1 MAMKSW
7 RVSPTATTTTTAR
20 TTSMMKSSAE
30 ASHAPSRGFLAA
42 RVPLY
47 QRRIEDV
54 LARALEI
61 ESGATERLLQAMRY
75 STLAGGKRVRP
86 VLVYATGEA
95 LGAPLETLDAAA
107 AAVELIHVYSL
118 VHDDLPAMDNDD
130 LRRGRPTCH
139 RAFDEATAILT
150 GDALQARA
158 FELLTHAPA
167 SIAPAARLEMLRVL
181 ADAIGTR
188 GMAGGQAI
196 DLESVK
202 QTLDEAAL
210 ERMHRQKT
218 GALIQ
223 ASVLLGAISAG
234 LQSAPERAALTEF
247 GAEIGLAFQIQ
258 DDILDVEGTT
268 TELGKR
274 AGADADR
281 VKPTY
286 PSVLGLDRARA
297 EAIARRDRALAALA
311 PLGPRFAPLS
321 EFAHFLVARVN

>member
-1 MAMKSW
+1 
-7 RVSPTATTTTTAR
+7 V
-20 TTSMMKSSAE
+20 
-30 ASHAPSRGFLAA
+30 
-42 RVPLY
+42 Y
-47 QRRIEDV
+47 QKRIEGV
-54 LARALEI
+54 LAHALEI
-61 ESGATERLLQAMRY
+61 DGAATPRLLEAMRY

-95 LGAPLETLDAAA
+95 LGASLEVLDAAA

-139 RAFDEATAILT
+139 RAFDEATAILV

-158 FELLTHAPA
+158 FEVLANGPA
-167 SIAPAARLEMLRVL
+167 SIPAAARIEMLRVL

-196 DLESVK
+196 DLEAVK
-202 QTLDEAAL
+202 QLLGKPEL

-223 ASVLLGAISAG
+223 ASVLLGAISTG
-234 LQSAPERAALTEF
+234 SQDIPERAALAEF

-268 TELGKR
+268 TALGKR

-281 VKPTY
+281 IKPTY
-286 PSVLGLDRARA
+286 PSVLGLQESRE
-297 EAIARRDRALAALA
+297 EALARRDRAIAALK
-311 PLGPRFAPLS
+311 PWGTRFAALS
-321 EFAHFLVARVN
+321 EFANFLVARVH

>member
-1 MAMKSW
+1 MTPGAEVS
-7 RVSPTATTTTTAR
+7 RVTPRS
-20 TTSMMKSSAE
+20 
-30 ASHAPSRGFLAA
+30 FLAD
-42 RVPLY
+42 RVPHY
-47 QRRIEDV
+47 QHRVESV

-61 ESGATERLLQAMRY
+61 DGAATPRLLEAMRY

-95 LGAPLETLDAAA
+95 LGAPLELLDAAA

-139 RAFDEATAILT
+139 RAFDEATAILV

-158 FELLTHAPA
+158 FEVLAQAPT
-167 SIAPAARLEMLRVL
+167 SISANARIEMLRVL

-196 DLESVK
+196 DLEAVK
-202 QTLDEAAL
+202 QVLGKSEL
-210 ERMHRQKT
+210 ERMHRLKT

-234 LQSAPERAALTEF
+234 LEDTAERAALTEF

-268 TELGKR
+268 TALGKR

-286 PSVLGLDRARA
+286 PSVHGLAESRERALA
-297 EAIARRDRALAALA
+297 HRDRAIAALS
-311 PLGPRFAPLS
+311 PWDERFAALI
-321 EFAHFLVARVN
+321 EFANFLVARVH

>member
-1 MAMKSW
+1 MTPAAKPAQPGTQ
-7 RVSPTATTTTTAR
+7 R
-20 TTSMMKSSAE
+20 
-30 ASHAPSRGFLAA
+30 FLAD
-42 RVPLY
+42 RVPGY
-47 QRRIEDV
+47 QQRIENV
-54 LARALEI
+54 LARTLDI
-61 ESGATERLLQAMRY
+61 DGGATPRLLEAMRY

-95 LGAPLETLDAAA
+95 LGASLDLLDAPA

-139 RAFDEATAILT
+139 RAFDEATAILV

-158 FELLTHAPA
+158 FEVLALSSGAISPST
-167 SIAPAARLEMLRVL
+167 RLEMLRVL

-196 DLESVK
+196 DLEAVQ
-202 QTLDEAAL
+202 QTLVEADL

-223 ASVLLGAISAG
+223 ASVLLGAMSAG
-234 LQSAPERAALTEF
+234 SLSAPEREALAEF

-268 TELGKR
+268 SALGKR

-297 EAIARRDRALAALA
+297 QASARRDRALAALA
-311 PLGPRFAPLS
+311 PLGPRFAHLA

>member
-1 MAMKSW
+1 M
-7 RVSPTATTTTTAR
+7 
-20 TTSMMKSSAE
+20 SSAE
-30 ASHAPSRGFLAA
+30 AARAATGFLAT
-42 RVPLY
+42 RVPAY
-47 QRRIEDV
+47 QQRIETV
-54 LARALEI
+54 LAHSLEI
-61 ESGATERLLQAMRY
+61 DGAATPRLIEAMRY

-95 LGAPLETLDAAA
+95 LGAPLEILDAPA

-139 RAFDEATAILT
+139 RAYDEATAILV

-158 FELLTHAPA
+158 FEVLANSPA
-167 SIAPAARLEMLRVL
+167 SIAATARIEMLRLL

-196 DLESVK
+196 DLEAVK
-202 QTLDEAAL
+202 RTLDEAAL

-223 ASVLLGAISAG
+223 ASVLLGASAAG
-234 LQSAPERAALTEF
+234 VSNAAHRAALAQF

-268 TELGKR
+268 NALGKR
-274 AGADADR
+274 AGADADL

-286 PSVLGLDRARA
+286 PSVLGLEAARA
-297 EAIARRDRALAALA
+297 AALRRRDCALAALA
-311 PLGPRFAPLS
+311 PLGARFAPLG
-321 EFAHFLVARVN
+321 EFAEFLVSRVS

>member
-1 MAMKSW
+1 MK
-7 RVSPTATTTTTAR
+7 TLKMR
-20 TTSMMKSSAE
+20 TTSMTKTSAE
-30 ASHAPSRGFLAA
+30 ALRSAQSGFLTT
-42 RVPLY
+42 RVPQY
-47 QRRIEDV
+47 QQRIEGV
-54 LARALEI
+54 LSRALQVEG
-61 ESGATERLLQAMRY
+61 GATDRLLEAMRY

-86 VLVYATGEA
+86 VLVYATGES
-95 LGAPLETLDAAA
+95 LGASLETLDAAA

-158 FELLTHAPA
+158 FEVLAQAPA
-167 SIAPAARLEMLRVL
+167 SISAAARIEMLRVL
-181 ADAIGTR
+181 ADSIGTR

-196 DLESVK
+196 DLAAVKRSLTES
-202 QTLDEAAL
+202 AL

-223 ASVLLGAISAG
+223 ASVLLGAISAE
-234 LQSAPERAALTEF
+234 LEDAREQAALTEF

-258 DDILDVEGTT
+258 DDILDVEGNTDA
-268 TELGKR
+268 LGKR
-274 AGADADR
+274 AGADAER

-286 PSVLGLDRARA
+286 PSVLGLEAARVQA
-297 EAIARRDRALAALA
+297 VARRDRAIAALA
-311 PLGPRFAPLS
+311 PWGSRYANLV
-321 EFAHFLVARVN
+321 EFAHFLVTRAS

>member
-1 MAMKSW
+1 
-7 RVSPTATTTTTAR
+7 
-20 TTSMMKSSAE
+20 MMSAE
-30 ASHAPSRGFLAA
+30 AVRRDAPRFLAE

-47 QRRIEDV
+47 QQRIEGV
-54 LARALEI
+54 LARTLDI
-61 ESGATERLLQAMRY
+61 DGGATPRLLEAMRY

-95 LGAPLETLDAAA
+95 LGASLDQLDAPA
-107 AAVELIHVYSL
+107 AAVELIHVYSP
-118 VHDDLPAMDNDD
+118 VHDDLPAMDDDD

-139 RAFDEATAILT
+139 RAYDEATAILV

-158 FELLTHAPA
+158 FEVLAQAQSGLGA
-167 SIAPAARLEMLRVL
+167 AARLEMLRVL

-202 QTLDEAAL
+202 QVLGEPAL

-223 ASVLLGAISAG
+223 ASVLLGAISADV
-234 LQSAPERAALTEF
+234 QAAAERAALATF

-268 TELGKR
+268 QSLGKR

-286 PSVLGLDRARA
+286 PSILGMEQARA
-297 EAIARRDRALAALA
+297 QAMARRDRAKEALE
-311 PLGPRFAPLS
+311 PLGARFAHLA
-321 EFAHFLVARVN
+321 EFADFLVSRIN

>member
-1 MAMKSW
+1 MTPGADAQRS
-7 RVSPTATTTTTAR
+7 AT
-20 TTSMMKSSAE
+20 
-30 ASHAPSRGFLAA
+30 PGFLAT
-42 RVPLY
+42 RVPFY
-47 QRRIEDV
+47 QQRIESV
-54 LARALEI
+54 LARSLEI
-61 ESGATERLLQAMRY
+61 DGGATPRLLEAMRY

-95 LGAPLETLDAAA
+95 LGTSLDLLDAAA

-118 VHDDLPAMDNDD
+118 VHDDLPAMDDDD

-158 FELLTHAPA
+158 FEVLAQSPA
-167 SIAPAARLEMLRVL
+167 NISAGARIEMLRVL
-181 ADAIGTR
+181 ANAIGTR

-196 DLESVK
+196 DLAAVK
-202 QTLDEAAL
+202 MSLTEAEL

-223 ASVLLGAISAG
+223 ASVLLGAISSDLADG
-234 LQSAPERAALTEF
+234 PERDALNEF

-258 DDILDVEGTT
+258 DDILDVEGSTNT
-268 TELGKR
+268 LGKR
-274 AGADADR
+274 AGADAHR

-286 PSVLGLDRARA
+286 PSVLGLEAARKQ
-297 EAIARRDRALAALA
+297 AIARRDRAIAALA
-311 PLGPRFAPLS
+311 PWGARYANLADY
-321 EFAHFLVARVN
+321 AHFLVSRAS

>member
-1 MAMKSW
+1 M
-7 RVSPTATTTTTAR
+7 
-20 TTSMMKSSAE
+20 TTSNAE
-30 ASHAPSRGFLAA
+30 AAGKAPDFLATRA
-42 RVPLY
+42 SEY
-47 QRRIEDV
+47 QRRIEGV
-54 LARALEI
+54 LERALDVPGAATPRLI
-61 ESGATERLLQAMRY
+61 EAMRY

-86 VLVYATGEA
+86 VLVYATGES
-95 LGAPLETLDAAA
+95 LGAPLERLDAAA

-118 VHDDLPAMDNDD
+118 VHDDLPAMDDDD

-158 FELLTHAPA
+158 FEVLAHAPA
-167 SIAPAARLEMLRVL
+167 QLPAAARLEMLQVL

-196 DLESVK
+196 DLEAVK
-202 QTLDEAAL
+202 RRLGEPEL

-218 GALIQ
+218 GALIR

-234 LQSAPERAALTEF
+234 LADATERRALEEF

-258 DDILDVEGTT
+258 DDILDVEGSTST
-268 TELGKR
+268 LGKR

-286 PSVLGLDRARA
+286 PSVLGMEASRVQAR
-297 EAIARRDRALAALA
+297 ARRDRAIAALA
-311 PLGPRFAPLS
+311 PWGQRYGNLV
-321 EFAHFLVARVN
+321 EFAHFLVSRAS

>member
-1 MAMKSW
+1 MK
-7 RVSPTATTTTTAR
+7 TGAE
-20 TTSMMKSSAE
+20 SS
-30 ASHAPSRGFLAA
+30 HTLPQGFLAA

-47 QRRIEDV
+47 QQRIEGV
-54 LARALEI
+54 LARALDI
-61 ESGATERLLQAMRY
+61 QGGATDRLLRAMRY
-75 STLAGGKRVRP
+75 STLEGGKRVRP

-95 LGAPLETLDAAA
+95 LGAPLEQLDTAA

-158 FELLTHAPA
+158 FELLTQSPA

-202 QTLDEAAL
+202 ISLDEAAL
-210 ERMHRQKT
+210 EHMHRQKT
-218 GALIQ
+218 GALIK

-234 LQSAPERAALTEF
+234 LQGVSERAALAEF

-268 TELGKR
+268 TALGKR

-297 EAIARRDRALAALA
+297 QAIARRDRALAALA
-311 PLGPRFAPLS
+311 PLGPRFAHLS

>member
-1 MAMKSW
+1 MTMA
-7 RVSPTATTTTTAR
+7 
-20 TTSMMKSSAE
+20 SAVE
-30 ASHAPSRGFLAA
+30 PAHPGAPGFLTE

-47 QRRIEDV
+47 QRRVESV
-54 LARALEI
+54 LARTLDI
-61 ESGATERLLQAMRY
+61 GGGATPRLIDAMRY
-75 STLAGGKRVRP
+75 STLGGGKRVRP

-95 LGAPLETLDAAA
+95 LGATLDMLDGPA

-118 VHDDLPAMDNDD
+118 VHDDLPAMDDD
-130 LRRGRPTCH
+130 ELRRGRPTCH

-158 FELLTHAPA
+158 FEVLANSSSLI
-167 SIAPAARLEMLRVL
+167 SPAAKLETLRVL

-196 DLESVK
+196 DLEAVSQV
-202 QTLDEAAL
+202 LDEPAL
-210 ERMHRQKT
+210 ERMHRLKT

-223 ASVLLGAISAG
+223 ASVLIGAISAG
-234 LQSAPERAALTEF
+234 GISSREQAALATF

-268 TELGKR
+268 QTLGKR
-274 AGADADR
+274 AGVDAER

-286 PSVLGLDRARA
+286 VSVLGMDRARA
-297 EAIARRDRALAALA
+297 AAASRRDQAIAALE
-311 PLGPRFAPLS
+311 PLGARFAPLA
-321 EFAHFLVARVN
+321 EFAHFLVARIN